1 VGVPQTGAAPNL
13 DALLD
18 AYAVLGLDHTATPR
32 EARRA
37 YREMARRHHPDRVAD
52 GTPARGEA
60 TTRMAAINHAYDLVR
75 DAPLRHHPISRASDP
90 DYQFT
95 QAHTDEALRR
105 ARGARRVDLAVTAI
119 AHVAMY
125 AILIFVLVPVLH
137 AAGLP
142 YAAAIVVAL
151 LCAAGVTTARRSID
165 PMMAANGIAAMV
177 RVLLTR

>member
-1 VGVPQTGAAPNL
+1 VPDTTAAPKL

-18 AYAVLGLDHTATPR
+18 AYALLGLDHTANPR
-32 EARRA
+32 DARRA
-37 YREMARRHHPDRVAD
+37 YRAMARRHHPDRVVD
-52 GTPARGEA
+52 NGPARGEA
-60 TTRMAAINHAYDLVR
+60 TARMAAINHAYELVR

-105 ARGARRVDLAVTAI
+105 ARGARQVDLVVTAT

-137 AAGLP
+137 AAGVP
-142 YAAAIVVAL
+142 YGAAVVVAL
-151 LCAAGVTTARRSID
+151 LCAAGVMTARRSID
-165 PMMAANGIAAMV
+165 PLMAANGIAALV